1 MNTRKYP
8 RTMAEAFGP
17 HTNSVL
23 EPMPET
29 DTVTDVPL
37 ILAAVAAMAASGTV
51 TDVALVLASVAAVAL
66 TVVTLF
72 VWGLV

>member
-1 MNTRKYP
+1 MNTRKYS

-17 HTNSVL
+17 YTSDQL
-23 EPMPET
+23 EPMP
-29 DTVTDVPL
+29 DQD
-37 ILAAVAAMAASGTV
+37 AV

-66 TVVTLF
+66 AVVSLF

>member
-8 RTMAEAFGP
+8 RSMAEAFGP
-17 HTNSVL
+17 YTSNQL
-23 EPMPET
+23 EPMPEA
-29 DTVTDVPL
+29 D
-37 ILAAVAAMAASGTV
+37 SV

-66 TVVTLF
+66 AVVSLI

>member
-8 RTMAEAFGP
+8 RRMAEAFVP
-17 HTNSVL
+17 YTSDQL
-23 EPMPET
+23 EPMPEA
-29 DTVTDVPL
+29 DN
-37 ILAAVAAMAASGTV
+37 V

-66 TVVTLF
+66 TVVALF

>member
-8 RTMAEAFGP
+8 RTMAEDFGP
-17 HTNSVL
+17 YTSNQL

-29 DTVTDVPL
+29 GTVTDVPL
-37 ILAAVAAMAASGTV
+37 ILSAVAARAAAGTV
-51 TDVALVLASVAAVAL
+51 TDVALIFLAVAAVAASA
-66 TVVTLF
+66 LF

>member
-8 RTMAEAFGP
+8 RTMQEAFGP
-17 HTNSVL
+17 YTSDQL
-23 EPMPET
+23 EPMPE
-29 DTVTDVPL
+29 
-37 ILAAVAAMAASGTV
+37 AYSV

-66 TVVTLF
+66 AVVSLF